1 MTQVYALAWFLNLLV
16 PTFFTTLI
24 ILIVYPPSRPILFP
38 PAPLA
43 LVDSSTGG
51 VQSPK
56 AGVLGSHDSAT
67 GAPEKHQ
74 GEAVEQEASN
84 FVTGIGSIALSS
96 ATGKHDRGGQADDT
110 LSKSVPDPT
119 RLASAGA
126 TAKAS
131 TGGGMPANGEI
142 DQKTESDE
150 TAVAAHHDKTK
161 QPMEEAMW
169 SKMRPVMHV
178 VGDIAD
184 GWERFAKYAF
194 QFKLLWIML
203 TSLQRSFTDASFS
216 ERYFSL
222 EACRTPSTGCSGG
235 IVHYT
240 CDGHENELCGCWVW
254 LLWRSSHLAWIGLF
268 ESLRSELAGFSSA
281 PEVSRMAEAK
291 DAQS

>member
-1 MTQVYALAWFLNLLV
+1 LAWLLSLLV
-16 PTFFTTLI
+16 PTLFTTLI
-24 ILIVYPPSRPILFP
+24 VLIVYPPSRPILFP

-43 LVDSSTGG
+43 LVNSSTGG

-131 TGGGMPANGEI
+131 TGGGMPTSGEV
-142 DQKTESDE
+142 DQKTGSDE
-150 TAVAAHHDKTK
+150 TAVATHHDKTK

-178 VGDIAD
+178 LGDIAD
-184 GWERFAKYAF
+184 GWERFAKYASK
-194 QFKLLWIML
+194 FKILWIML
-203 TSLQRSFTDASFS
+203 TSLQRSFTDSSFS
-216 ERYFSL
+216 ERCLSL
-222 EACRTPSTGCSGG
+222 EARRTLSTSCSGG
-235 IVHYT
+235 VIHYT
-240 CDGHENELCGCWVW
+240 CDGHENELRWCRVW
-254 LLWRSSHLAWIGLF
+254 LLR
-268 ESLRSELAGFSSA
+268 
-281 PEVSRMAEAK
+281 
-291 DAQS
+291 